1 MENVTTFVDD
11 LFGSLGISTDLLLLI
26 LILLVLIL
34 MIIVLALQVKVSYIR
49 SRYDLF
55 MRGRDGATLE
65 DNIVEIYRKLQVIQ
79 NKDMANKDVIKVLN
93 RGITTTIQKTG
104 LVKYNAFDGMGGQ
117 SSFALTLL
125 NMDNTGYI
133 LNAMHSRNSCYLYIK
148 EITRGEPE
156 KPLSKEEQLSLDRAM
171 EKKDRLI

>member
-1 MENVTTFVDD
+1 MDYLSAYMDQF
-11 LFGSLGISTDLLLLI
+11 FYSLGISTDLLILI
-26 LILLVLIL
+26 LIVLVVILL
-34 MIIVLALQVKVSYIR
+34 IIVLFLQVKVNYIK

-65 DNIVEIYRKLQVIQ
+65 DNIVEIYRKLQAIQ

-93 RGITTTIQKTG
+93 RGITSTIQKTG

-125 NMDNTGYI
+125 NMDDTGYI

-156 KPLSKEEQLSLDRAM
+156 KPLSKEEQQSLQRAM
-171 EKKDRLI
+171 ERKDRLV